1 MILWSFMVLLAGL
14 DPAAVAQTVISSD
27 PVCAVEGSTVTLPCT
42 FTPRRSFIRNGREVP
57 LQIIRVR
64 WCVNHLV
71 CQGSTPSVYDSDS
84 QTNDPRYQYLGDLT
98 GNCTL
103 QIRDVQRKDNT
114 AFRFRME
121 ADNVEGHFTNQ
132 TGANVTVVDRPD
144 LRIISS
150 TGQRS
155 VTLGHTVTLQCT
167 SVCTFHQLTVTWFRD
182 DHALSETGPALLLGP
197 LEAKD
202 SGNYTCGL
210 KTAAGQRSPPYSLQ
224 VETPQGD
231 TKVPLIV
238 GVVFGVLLLL
248 GVLVFFIVRRNRAA
262 AAAADK
268 DQRKDLQQTHPDKIG
283 SNILPE
289 QEGGGQQQMPGE
301 VENDVSYSSVQF
313 KHKEQSRAVQE
324 AEDAVIYSS
333 VVNRG

>member
-1 MILWSFMVLLAGL
+1 MAAWVNLSPWVFLSLFA
-14 DPAAVAQTVISSD
+14 AAVAQTVISSD
-27 PVCAVEGSTVTLPCT
+27 PACAVEGSTVTLPCT
-42 FTPRRSFIRNGREVP
+42 FTPRRSFIDNGREVP

-71 CQGSTPSVYDSDS
+71 CQGSTPLVYDSDS

-114 AFRFRME
+114 TFRFRLE
-121 ADNVEGHFTNQ
+121 GNNAAGHFTNQ

-182 DHALSETGPALLLGP
+182 DHALSETGPALRLGP

-210 KTAAGQRSPPYSLQ
+210 KTAAGQRSPPYSLH
-224 VETPQGD
+224 VEKGTD
-231 TKVPLIV
+231 EAYWLLVV
-238 GVVFGVLLLL
+238 RVVFFALCTVLT
-248 GVLVFFIVRRNRAA
+248 VTVTAVVIKRTRFSRKAA
-262 AAAADK
+262 AEAD
-268 DQRKDLQQTHPDKIG
+268 
-283 SNILPE
+283 S
-289 QEGGGQQQMPGE
+289 
-301 VENDVSYSSVQF
+301 
-313 KHKEQSRAVQE
+313 
-324 AEDAVIYSS
+324 
-333 VVNRG
+333 